1 MTVSVVEVRDV
12 VMTLPAVECEK
23 NQQLCITW
31 LAGADCCAALLWEVS
46 GGAAVEALRMLV
58 FLTT

>member
-1 MTVSVVEVRDV
+1 M
-12 VMTLPAVECEK
+12 
-23 NQQLCITW
+23 W

-46 GGAAVEALRMLV
+46 GGAAVEALGMLV